1 MRLKISLVGLVL
13 LGLVPFVARAGSTP
27 TLTNLT
33 QSEADTIA
41 KNFGNAIVFRSLE
54 PPSANGKIWGF
65 GLGLAFDATSAGHVN
80 EVLRAHGNTQDI
92 SALPAGDIVGTLQ
105 LPLGIAAEIGFLPRV
120 TINGFSAVRTGFN
133 AKWTFTDV
141 FFHDRLPFNAAL
153 RLGYGK
159 NEFKYGQ
166 TTSGV
171 ADTVEF
177 DSKSFRSELA
187 ISPRLFLIEPYIGF
201 GMLST
206 SSTLKNTATASIY
219 NFTTANSYDY
229 SKSSFLFNLGLE
241 FRVVVLAV
249 SAQLEWA
256 FGETT
261 GSAKLGLKF

>member
-1 MRLKISLVGLVL
+1 MRLRLWSVGILL
-13 LGLVPFVARAGSTP
+13 LGLVPSFARADNTP

-65 GLGLAFDATSAGHVN
+65 GLGLVFDATSAGHVN
-80 EVLRAHGNTQDI
+80 EVLRAHGNSQDI
-92 SALPAGDIVGTLQ
+92 SALPAGDIVGTVQ

-120 TINGFSAVRTGFN
+120 SIKGFSAVRTGFN

-153 RLGYGK
+153 RMGYGK

-177 DSKSFRSELA
+177 DSKAFRTELA
-187 ISPRLFLIEPYIGF
+187 LSPRLPLIEPYLGF
-201 GMLST
+201 GLIST

-229 SKSSFLFNLGLE
+229 SKSSFLFNLGFE
-241 FRVVVLAV
+241 FRLLVLAA
-249 SAQLEWA
+249 SAQVEWA